1 MVDDLAKIEFFF
13 VLELYYVGYPPSSIV
28 GLLPDDIFKITRTQ
42 AVCVSPS
49 S

>member
-1 MVDDLAKIEFFF
+1 MVVDDLAKIEFFLA
-13 VLELYYVGYPPSSIV
+13 LELYYVGYPPSVV
-28 GLLPDDIFKITRTQ
+28 GLLPDDIFKVIRTQ